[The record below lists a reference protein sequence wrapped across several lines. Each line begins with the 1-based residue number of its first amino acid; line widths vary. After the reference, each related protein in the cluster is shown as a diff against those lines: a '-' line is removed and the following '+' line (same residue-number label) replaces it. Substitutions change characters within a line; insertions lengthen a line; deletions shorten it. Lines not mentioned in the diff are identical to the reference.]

1 MKQYISIHTTA
12 NLTSGAIYTMVDY
25 MLEDLGIIVFD
36 DQGAEHGITWEYLK
50 MNFIEKPEGVVTPDN
65 KPIDYNSAMR
75 IMKEEAEKS
84 DIPAAIYNPI
94 LSVIT
99 SYYFT
104 SENFYL
110 EDCINCFREFLKT
123 QNLNIGKY
131 TH

>member
-12 NLTSGAIYTMVDY
+12 NFTSGAIYTMVDY

-36 DQGAEHGITWEYLK
+36 DQGAEHGITWDFLK
-50 MNFIEKPEGVVTPDN
+50 MNFIEKPESITTE

-75 IMKEEAEKS
+75 IMKEEAEHS
-84 DIPAAIYNPI
+84 NIPAAIYNPI

-104 SENFYL
+104 STNFYI
-110 EDCINCFREFLKT
+110 EDCINCFRDFLKT